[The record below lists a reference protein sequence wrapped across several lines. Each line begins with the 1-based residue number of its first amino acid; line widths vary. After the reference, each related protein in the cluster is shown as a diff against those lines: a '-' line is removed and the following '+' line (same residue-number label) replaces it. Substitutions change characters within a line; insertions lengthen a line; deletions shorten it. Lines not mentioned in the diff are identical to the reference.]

1 MKKRILY
8 VINRIIFF
16 LIKDNVLKIIAEEPR
31 FFVKKE
37 NVLISESAHVSNA
50 FFNTNSGK
58 IKIGDYTFFGQN
70 VSLITGTHDYN
81 LTGKERMYAIKEF
94 GNDIIIGNGVWIGS
108 NAVIIGPCVIGDNSV
123 IAASSVVVNN
133 VDKNCLVAGMP
144 AKLIKMLKDE

>member
-1 MKKRILY
+1 MKKQILY
-8 VINRIIFF
+8 IINRIIF

-37 NVLISESAHVSNA
+37 NVLISENAHVSNA
-50 FFNTNSGK
+50 FFNTNFGI
-58 IKIGDYTFFGQN
+58 IKIADYTFFGQN

-81 LTGKERMYAIKEF
+81 LIGKERMYTIKEF

-108 NAVIIGPCVIGDNSV
+108 NAAIIGPCVIGDNSV
-123 IAASSVVVNN
+123 IGAASVVVNN
-133 VDKNCLVAGMP
+133 IDKNCLVAGMP